1 MTILA
6 LRTIVRTKDEIVVT
20 ANNKPVQRV
29 PAGTFGLIDYHI
41 DEEAETDP
49 ESGEILGYGAYGI
62 VWCCDDGVDG
72 SELPCV
78 EIATHNF
85 DVCGRQLRA

>member
-6 LRTIVRTKDEIVVT
+6 VGTIVRTKNEIEVIS
-20 ANNKPVQRV
+20 NDKPLQRV
-29 PAGTFGLIDYHI
+29 PARTFGLIDYYI
-41 DEEAETDP
+41 DEEADVCDVT
-49 ESGEILGYGAYGI
+49 GEVLGYDAYGI